1 MVAPDDK
8 FEKFD
13 KIICSSSSKTP
24 WKRPSW
30 PHSANWYPRVAS
42 HSSSSNPSLTSL
54 IRASPPATRSSDSVS
69 STRRG
74 HSASIATIHR
84 GTASWSARLTS
95 HWASASVSCTLC
107 QVSEDSQEMS
117 IEYYKYFCT
126 FEDHTILLCH
136 LCPRYNILFPFH
148 WFSLDISFLLFIDT
162 NQNSNVDI
170 LYWKVCVQCWKYA
183 RGNNLIILKDVLWD
197 LWEDKEIIFQL
208 PTDLPKIDF

>member
-13 KIICSSSSKTP
+13 KIICSSSSKIP

-117 IEYYKYFCT
+117 IEYYKYSCT
-126 FEDHTILLCH
+126 FEDHIVVSLVSKVQH
-136 LCPRYNILFPFH
+136 SIS
-148 WFSLDISFLLFIDT
+148 FSLILSWHFIFIIYWYKPKFERWYF
-162 NQNSNVDI
+162 I
-170 LYWKVCVQCWKYA
+170 LKSMRSMLKVCK
-183 RGNNLIILKDVLWD
+183 R
-197 LWEDKEIIFQL
+197 
-208 PTDLPKIDF
+208 